1 MLAIDHT
8 TTKSEWDDVVE
19 KIMSDPEAT
28 PYRENVEAFVFGI
41 KKLEAAQT
49 SLQVTYEKVHNS
61 LENILE
67 NSLAAVIPIHEMDCN
82 VMSSTEMELLEL
94 FRYNHGLRKSLLQS
108 LNSHNQQ
115 WETKYRN
122 YVSRIVMSG
131 HVDCPSSAVNLTTKD
146 KCSILPSATD
156 CEQNHG
162 ISLQNEDC
170 PDSELDALDWDEM
183 IQLNPSSQ
191 EKIEAFLEGCDQW
204 NTACNTLSCSFDE
217 LRQTI
222 EAHHSNILH
231 IVESA
236 YSRIN
241 NDMMEVQDKV
251 QCCIISNNRRRLQ
264 IEQSLEEIVQRQNNI
279 FSRLMARVVGSV
291 PNPWKRSA
299 TD

>member
-1 MLAIDHT
+1 MLAIDPT

-19 KIMSDPEAT
+19 KIMNDPEAT

-67 NSLAAVIPIHEMDCN
+67 NSLAAVVPIHEMDCN

-131 HVDCPSSAVNLTTKD
+131 HIDCPSSAVNLTTKD

-156 CEQNHG
+156 CQQNHA
-162 ISLQNEDC
+162 ISLQNEDY
-170 PDSELDALDWDEM
+170 PDSELDALDWDVM

-191 EKIEAFLEGCDQW
+191 ENIEAFLEGCDQW
-204 NTACNTLSCSFDE
+204 NTACNTL
-217 LRQTI
+217 RRTI
-222 EAHHSNILH
+222 QIF
-231 IVESA
+231 
-236 YSRIN
+236 
-241 NDMMEVQDKV
+241 
-251 QCCIISNNRRRLQ
+251 CI
-264 IEQSLEEIVQRQNNI
+264 SLNLLIAVSTMI
-279 FSRLMARVVGSV
+279 
-291 PNPWKRSA
+291 
-299 TD
+299 